1 MKSSLSLRLQPAV
14 GRRGS
19 FGSAACIALL
29 ALTAAGCAPAEGKP
43 EQAESVSVSPF
54 SDPEDPTPKV
64 PEYTVRDGLELN
76 TQEEQLAEEAVV
88 FFEEYMAAAN
98 RAYRDGGVYWDKY
111 IDLGTKE
118 FQETLEAD
126 RADSV
131 AEGFHAKSDLKTDA
145 LEVNEV
151 DSDASA
157 VFVTSCFAYKTWERE
172 TSEGPVED
180 PGALRDVTMGL
191 SVVKTDKG
199 WKAEELSKE
208 RDSCGGQ

>member
-43 EQAESVSVSPF
+43 EEAESVSVSPF

-76 TQEEQLAEEAVV
+76 THEEQLAEEAVV

-98 RAYRDGGVYWDKY
+98 RAYRDGGVYWDKFNEMTSG
-111 IDLGTKE
+111 DLLEVQKE
-118 FQETLEAD
+118 SRKRFNEENRVAKNDLVASDFVVGDIESTLPKAFVTACMHYSTWETTSSTGE
-126 RADSV
+126 RASKQDFDSV
-131 AEGFHAKSDLKTDA
+131 SGFF
-145 LEVNEV
+145 LEKDEDDWHVVEV
-151 DSDASA
+151 TNVDR
-157 VFVTSCFAYKTWERE
+157 K
-172 TSEGPVED
+172 
-180 PGALRDVTMGL
+180 
-191 SVVKTDKG
+191 
-199 WKAEELSKE
+199 
-208 RDSCGGQ
+208 CG